1 MLMFAHLLIGRS
13 LSVSTEDDDFLQAMH
28 NLLLDIHVIDG
39 FLICP
44 ETGRRFP
51 IAERIP
57 DMR

>member
-1 MLMFAHLLIGRS
+1 
-13 LSVSTEDDDFLQAMH
+13 LQAMH

-39 FLICP
+39 TLICP

-57 DMR
+57 NMM